1 MTDDARLLIATRA
14 DIAAMHRVRLAVR
27 ENRLTS
33 SVITEADYVY
43 ALEVAGRG
51 WVIVEGGA
59 GSAGDAGGAVRGFA
73 IGAAGTRNILAL
85 FVDPPPEGRRF
96 GRRLDDAMVQW
107 LVAQGL
113 QRLWL
118 STDPRHAGAAFLRNR
133 RLAPRR
139 HGRTWRMGLRVARRL
154 PSSIAPRRG
163 TRATPAPYRGRRK

>member
-118 STDPRHAGAAFLRNR
+118 STDP
-133 RLAPRR
+133 
-139 HGRTWRMGLRVARRL
+139 
-154 PSSIAPRRG
+154 G
-163 TRATPAPYRGRRK
+163 TRAQRFYETAGWRHVGMAEHGEWAYELRADYHHR